1 MWWILSL
8 LLLIVPSLE
17 IWVLIQLTYLMPLST
32 IVLQCIVTL
41 AAGVWLMQGENFS
54 LWTLVESE
62 LRNRRVPA
70 EEVMADL
77 LLWVGGIL
85 LVVPGLL
92 TDALGLV
99 IFVPAVRQESIRW
112 LRKSM
117 LKTMG
122 RPPLESQF
130 QFEQVIF
137 SEKQCLQELYKESV
151 RSQ

>member
-32 IVLQCIVTL
+32 IFLQCIVTL

-70 EEVMADL
+70 EEVLADL
-77 LLWVGGIL
+77 LLWVGGVL
-85 LVVPGLL
+85 LVVPGFL

-99 IFVPAVRQESIRW
+99 IFIPAVRQESIQW
-112 LRKSM
+112 LRKRMQES
-117 LKTMG
+117 LG
-122 RPPLESQF
+122 LPQLE
-130 QFEQVIF
+130 
-137 SEKQCLQELYKESV
+137 K
-151 RSQ
+151 

>member
-32 IVLQCIVTL
+32 IFLQCIVTL

-77 LLWVGGIL
+77 LLWVGGVL

-99 IFVPAVRQESIRW
+99 IFVPAIRQESIRW
-112 LRKSM
+112 LRNSM
-117 LKTMG
+117 LESMR
-122 RPPLESQF
+122 RPPL
-130 QFEQVIF
+130 
-137 SEKQCLQELYKESV
+137 KG
-151 RSQ
+151 

>member
-32 IVLQCIVTL
+32 IFLQCIVTL

-70 EEVMADL
+70 EEVLADL
-77 LLWVGGIL
+77 LLWVGGVL
-85 LVVPGLL
+85 LVVPGFL

-99 IFVPAVRQESIRW
+99 IFIPVVRQESIQW
-112 LRKSM
+112 LRKRMQES
-117 LKTMG
+117 LG
-122 RPPLESQF
+122 LPQLE
-130 QFEQVIF
+130 
-137 SEKQCLQELYKESV
+137 K
-151 RSQ
+151 

>member
-17 IWVLIQLTYLMPLST
+17 IWVLMQLTFLVPLST
-32 IVLQCIVTL
+32 IFLLCIVTL
-41 AAGVWLMQGENFS
+41 ASGVWLMQGENFS

-77 LLWVGGIL
+77 LLLVGGVL

-99 IFVPAVRQESIRW
+99 IFVPAVRQESIRR
-112 LRKSM
+112 LRNSM

-122 RPPLESQF
+122 RSPLES
-130 QFEQVIF
+130 
-137 SEKQCLQELYKESV
+137 
-151 RSQ
+151 

>member
-32 IVLQCIVTL
+32 IFLQCIVTL

-77 LLWVGGIL
+77 LLWVGGVL

-99 IFVPAVRQESIRW
+99 IFIPAVRQESIQW
-112 LRKSM
+112 LRKRMQES
-117 LKTMG
+117 LG
-122 RPPLESQF
+122 LPQLE
-130 QFEQVIF
+130 
-137 SEKQCLQELYKESV
+137 K
-151 RSQ
+151 